1 MKSVY
6 TVKVFKN
13 CEPVMFDSCR
23 KYTDKTTFRNEK
35 KKKLF
40 YELFLH
46 ILRGMK

>member
-13 CEPVMFDSCR
+13 REPVMFDSCR

-35 KKKLF
+35 KKKNF
-40 YELFLH
+40 FMSFFSIYSEE
-46 ILRGMK
+46 